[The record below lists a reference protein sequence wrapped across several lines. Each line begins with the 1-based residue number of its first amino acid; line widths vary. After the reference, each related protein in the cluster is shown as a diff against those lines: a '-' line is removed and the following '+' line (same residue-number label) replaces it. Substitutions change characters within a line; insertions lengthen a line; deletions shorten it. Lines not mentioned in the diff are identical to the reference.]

1 VAVCGVG
8 VAARTPAAPAPSPF
22 AALSRE
28 YQREIRPLTRQYC
41 LGCHSTAKKAGELDL
56 ERFATLADARR
67 GAKAWAHVPEM
78 LNSRE
83 MPPKGA
89 KQPTAQ
95 QRAKLSNWVQRF
107 LDAEALANAGD
118 PGPVVLRRLNNA
130 EYTYTIRDLTGVP
143 DLDPARE
150 FPADSAAGEGFTNTG
165 NSLVMS
171 PALLTKY
178 FDAGKEI
185 AKHVELLPDGF
196 RFSPSTTRADWTN
209 EALGRI
215 RSLYARY
222 SDSGGAET
230 VNLQGIIFKTND
242 GGRLP
247 VERYVSAL
255 LAERAAL
262 QAGTKTF
269 AAVAAQHKLSAKY
282 LESLWKALNDR
293 TPSPLLDP
301 IREQWRKAGPDGV
314 TPLVTAISGWQKAL
328 WRFNTVGQ
336 IGRKNGPKSWQ
347 EAVAPVSAG
356 IEIRRKLLASTD
368 GKDVTLY
375 LAATDAGDGAAGDYA
390 LWSRP
395 RLVAPGRPD
404 VPLREVRRLTAEL
417 TARRERLLADA
428 GKALAAADAA
438 ARAKDELVPALLAR
452 VYGLVAE

>member
-1 VAVCGVG
+1 M
-8 VAARTPAAPAPSPF
+8 
-22 AALSRE
+22 
-28 YQREIRPLTRQYC
+28 RQYC

-130 EYTYTIRDLTGVP
+130 EYTYTVRDLTGVST
-143 DLDPARE
+143 LDPARE

-215 RSLYARY
+215 RALYARY

-230 VNLQGIIFKTND
+230 VNLQGIVFKTND

-247 VERYVSAL
+247 VERYISAL
-255 LAERAAL
+255 LAERPAL

-269 AAVAAQHKLSAKY
+269 AAVAAAFSRAVFIVTRQVCC
-282 LESLWKALNDR
+282 EGVIALA
-293 TPSPLLDP
+293 S
-301 IREQWRKAGPDGV
+301 V
-314 TPLVTAISGWQKAL
+314 TP
-328 WRFNTVGQ
+328 
-336 IGRKNGPKSWQ
+336 
-347 EAVAPVSAG
+347 
-356 IEIRRKLLASTD
+356 
-368 GKDVTLY
+368 
-375 LAATDAGDGAAGDYA
+375 
-390 LWSRP
+390 
-395 RLVAPGRPD
+395 
-404 VPLREVRRLTAEL
+404 
-417 TARRERLLADA
+417 
-428 GKALAAADAA
+428 
-438 ARAKDELVPALLAR
+438 
-452 VYGLVAE
+452 